1 MPKPRK
7 VVEQYS
13 SDEDSSGVSDAELSH
28 SGESSSD
35 DSQQEQ
41 HGDFSDDDSDS
52 DSKDSVKKTKA
63 EQLRQQLAAVPFS
76 QLIRIQQQMG
86 TSKFNQSMGL
96 KEKTDTRKKVRQALK
111 QQTGMGGKDDDD
123 SDSDSDSDSAPET
136 VSTKSGSKEKASFG
150 KGKSKD
156 LHRDSKKKPA
166 VMSSKRPVSRFRQ
179 VVDISKPQTRDPRFD
194 SLSGHFNE
202 DLYEKSYGF
211 LDRQQEEEIESLK
224 TQMQKIKSRDPHEA
238 QRIQTVVSSMQS
250 QIAAKKQK
258 KHSQDLKR
266 KHRKLELEAVKQGKT
281 PYFLKKS
288 DLKGMEAAEK
298 FTKLKDSSKLDTY
311 MEKRR
316 KRNATKDHR
325 HMPYQ
330 RRED

>member
-1 MPKPRK
+1 MPKTSK

-13 SDEDSSGVSDAELSH
+13 SDEDSSGASDAEISQ
-28 SGESSSD
+28 SGGSSD
-35 DSQQEQ
+35 DGGHQAQQ
-41 HGDFSDDDSDS
+41 SDYSEDDSDNED
-52 DSKDSVKKTKA
+52 DSKDAKA
-63 EQLRQQLAAVPFS
+63 ELIRKQLAEVPFS

-96 KEKTDTRKKVRQALK
+96 KEKTDTRKKVQQALK
-111 QQTGMGGKDDDD
+111 QRTGIHGFDEEPD
-123 SDSDSDSDSAPET
+123 SESDSDSAPET
-136 VSTKSGSKEKASFG
+136 VASKSGPKKAGAG
-150 KGKSKD
+150 KGKD
-156 LHRDSKKKPA
+156 LYRDSKKKPA

-179 VVDISKPQTRDPRFD
+179 VVDIAKPQTRDPRFD

-211 LDRQQEEEIESLK
+211 LEKQREEEVESLK
-224 TQMQKIKSRDPHEA
+224 AQMQKIKSRDPHEA
-238 QRIQTVVSSMQS
+238 QRIQMAVSSMQS

-258 KHSQDLKR
+258 KHTQELKR
-266 KHRKLELEAVKQGKT
+266 KHRKMELEAVKQGKT

-288 DLKGMEAAEK
+288 ELKGIEAAEK
-298 FTKLKDSSKLDTY
+298 FATLKDSSKLDNY
-311 MEKRR
+311 LEKRR

-325 HMPYQ
+325 RMPYQ